1 LVSASPLAVAA
12 ARPEAIPSKYLTL
25 RLSKIGRPLAGPSF
39 FGFLN
44 PLIKRSPITA
54 EILDQQVHAW
64 PQRNALLIRENP

>member
-1 LVSASPLAVAA
+1 
-12 ARPEAIPSKYLTL
+12 LTL
-25 RLSKIGRPLAGPSF
+25 GLSKIGRPPRGAVF